1 MRRWQSS
8 SDGRFRDNHRR
19 SNLLSA
25 DPSGRVVPK
34 ERWQRRTMRLE
45 GAGAALT
52 VPAGEAAEFLRCARP
67 ALTGAYRLAGYL
79 LRDATEA
86 EDAVQDSLEKAWQA
100 WPRLRQPDRFD
111 PWFDRIVV
119 EAGRRYRGPPG
130 GRPAHAP
137 SGRGPLGGNGHVYF
151 GQGLSGVDPQGTIG
165 PPVTPTPDARATPPA
180 SEARRSSRPKPQRP
194 DPRADR
200 RLGPS
205 IAPGPPRPLCY
216 HRRLTAMTERSS
228 VAIGDREPAR
238 TAQAGAERPAAG
250 STRT

>member
-137 SGRGPLGGNGHVYF
+137 SGRGPLGR
-151 GQGLSGVDPQGTIG
+151 QRACLLRSG
-165 PPVTPTPDARATPPA
+165 ALR
-180 SEARRSSRPKPQRP
+180 RRS
-194 DPRADR
+194 
-200 RLGPS
+200 
-205 IAPGPPRPLCY
+205 PG
-216 HRRLTAMTERSS
+216 HHRSS
-228 VAIGDREPAR
+228 GDAHAGRKGDAAGVGGPAVEPTE
-238 TAQAGAERPAAG
+238 TAAAG
-250 STRT
+250 SAGR